1 MKGKIKS
8 YRETNEYDNTTYQNL
23 CTAKAII
30 RRKFISL
37 QVYLKKQD
45 NPQLNKLSLHIKDL
59 EKEQK
64 EPKVSRRKKL
74 I

>member
-23 CTAKAII
+23 CTAKVII